1 MKTPKRDLLTGFEY
15 PFYDVTADV
24 WNFRLQE
31 YDRIGITITQTYEEA
46 LSIVRKIQVNK
57 NTAQAEIHEETYD
70 TYELIT
76 IKVAVTDDPRGY
88 IFYDPRTEKDIE
100 EVEE

>member
-1 MKTPKRDLLTGFEY
+1 MKTPKRDLLTGFKY

-24 WNFRLQE
+24 WNVRLQE

-57 NTAQAEIHEETYD
+57 NTVQAEIYEKTCD
-70 TYELIT
+70 TYELIA